1 VRRRYRPSPRSAT
14 VSDSGIVATPTRPA
28 RVDQQQLAL
37 EIGSVAAAVQRLRRF
52 VAADRWRAAVLLIVL
67 GGAITGV
74 VLFVSGGPE
83 FEITESELA
92 TSLENEYT
100 PRLRKLENALNAS
113 LAQSGQ
119 PSVSLGFSPADTTC
133 RSRENTPAKTGVPFV
148 CIVILSSD
156 TGTEFTMGFL
166 IPEVDGRCWKA
177 YVDRVNFND
186 GSGVHRADP
195 SVQQASRLAGCA

>member
-1 VRRRYRPSPRSAT
+1 MARHPLHPRSHALPRSAT
-14 VSDSGIVATPTRPA
+14 VSDSGIVATPT

-83 FEITESELA
+83 FDITEDELA

-119 PSVSLGFSPADTTC
+119 PLSLIHISEPT
-133 RSRENTPAKTGVPFV
+133 RP
-148 CIVILSSD
+148 
-156 TGTEFTMGFL
+156 
-166 IPEVDGRCWKA
+166 
-177 YVDRVNFND
+177 Y
-186 GSGVHRADP
+186 
-195 SVQQASRLAGCA
+195 